1 MNVQKS
7 PLIEVPVTAEIISMR
22 KDSILKEQDDDN
34 DDLAMINAEIGRDFV
49 TYFQRVTFSRL
60 EANVNF
66 ASLKGLQPLWPSS
79 KLGPAYKVSASAFT
93 SLRPLA
99 LCVACKVK

>member
-1 MNVQKS
+1 MQKS

-22 KDSILKEQDDDN
+22 GDRILKEHDDDN

-66 ASLKGLQPLWPSS
+66 AMLKGLQPLRPS
-79 KLGPAYKVSASAFT
+79 LVPPT
-93 SLRPLA
+93 RPPPPPPPPCA
-99 LCVACKVK
+99 PCVACKVK